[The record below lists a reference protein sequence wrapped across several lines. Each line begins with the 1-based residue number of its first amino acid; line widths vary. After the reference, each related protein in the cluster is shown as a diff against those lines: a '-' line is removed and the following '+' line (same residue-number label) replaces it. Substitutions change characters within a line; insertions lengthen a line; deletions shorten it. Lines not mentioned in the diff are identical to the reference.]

1 MKSKIHQYQ
10 KKSCLL
16 VNKNA
21 ILLFLVLF
29 LIGYKM
35 NAQEDPF
42 QYLEEVDGKKAL
54 EFVEKQNKE
63 TFDVLSNLK
72 EYKDIYNK
80 TLAIVNS
87 RDRIAYPTIYGDYIY
102 NFWQDIDHER
112 GIWRRISL
120 TSYIIGNPTW
130 ETVLDLDALSK
141 QDKVKW
147 VFKGAQGLY
156 PKYNRFIIS
165 LSKGGGDAVV
175 VKEFDATTKTFI
187 SKGFNIAESKTS
199 ASYLDENTLIIGS
212 DFGKGSMTTSGYP
225 KQVKLWKRGTSI
237 SEAKLIFEGDDTDV
251 SDSGYAMRDGTINY
265 LVISKGMTFY
275 SSKNYVIIDKKLVP
289 IDIPEDAT
297 TSTILKNQLIISLKS
312 DWTVNNVTYK
322 QGAVVS
328 ANFTSLL
335 AGIKDIQLIYEP
347 DEFSSVDGISNT
359 KNFLLFN
366 ILNNVKSELNT
377 FAFVNG
383 KWIKTKVEAPE
394 YGTIGISATDEFYD
408 QYFFSFQNFLTPT
421 SLYFA
426 NAQSKSVK
434 KIKSLPAF
442 FDASKY
448 KVEQFK
454 TKSKD
459 GEMIPYF
466 VIASKKIEYN
476 GLNPTLLN
484 AYGGFEVSEVPFY
497 SGTTGQ
503 GWLEN
508 GGVFVLANIRGGGEF
523 GPKWHQGGL
532 KEKRQNI
539 YNDFHAV
546 AEDLIAKNITSSKH
560 LGILGGSNGGLL
572 MGVAFTQR
580 PDLYGAVVCQVPL
593 LDMQR
598 YNKLLAGAS
607 WMGEYGNPDVPEE
620 WEYIKTYSPY
630 QNLKIGT
637 KYPEVFFMTSTRDDR
652 VHPGHARKMA
662 AKMIDMGNKIYY
674 YENTEGGHGGSST
687 NEQRAKFSA
696 LYYSYLLM
704 KLKN

>member
-1 MKSKIHQYQ
+1 MKSKIYQYQ
-10 KKSCLL
+10 NKNSLRL
-16 VNKNA
+16 NKNA
-21 ILLFLVLF
+21 ILLFLILF
-29 LIGYKM
+29 ISGYKV

-63 TFDVLSNLK
+63 TFEVLSNLK

-80 TLAIVNS
+80 TLAIANS
-87 RDRIAYPTIYGDYIY
+87 TDRIAYPSIYGNYTY
-102 NFWQDIDHER
+102 NFWQDNDHVR
-112 GIWRRISL
+112 GIWRRMPL
-120 TSYIIGNPTW
+120 TNYIKGNTNW
-130 ETVLDLDALSK
+130 ETVLDLDEMSK
-141 QDKVKW
+141 QDQVKW

-175 VKEFDATTKTFI
+175 TKEFDATTKTFMTN
-187 SKGFNIAESKTS
+187 GFNVNESKTN

-212 DFGKGSMTTSGYP
+212 DFGKGTMTTSGYP
-225 KQVKLWKRGTSI
+225 KQVKLWKRGTPI
-237 SEAKLIFEGDDTDV
+237 EQAKLIFEGDESDV
-251 SDSGYAMRDGTINY
+251 SDSGYAMRDGNINY
-265 LVISKGMTFY
+265 LVVSKGMTFY
-275 SSKNYVIIDKKLVP
+275 SSKSYVIIDKKLVL
-289 IDIPEDAT
+289 IDIPEDANT
-297 TSTILKNQLIISLKS
+297 AAILKNQLIISLKS
-312 DWTVNNVTYK
+312 DWKVNNITYK
-322 QGAVVS
+322 QGSVVS

-335 AGIKDIQLIYEP
+335 KGIKDIHLIYEP
-347 DEFSSVDGISNT
+347 DQFSSVDGISNT

-366 ILNNVKSELNT
+366 ILSNVKSELNT
-377 FAFVNG
+377 FAFVNE

-394 YGTIGISATDEFYD
+394 FGTIGISATDEFSD
-408 QYFFSFQNFLTPT
+408 QYFFNFQNFLTPT
-421 SLYFA
+421 SLFYA
-426 NAQSKSVK
+426 NAESKSIK

-454 TKSKD
+454 AKSKD

-466 VIASKKIEYN
+466 VIASKKVVYN
-476 GLNPTLLN
+476 GLSPTLLN
-484 AYGGFEVSEVPFY
+484 AYGGFEVSEVPIY
-497 SGTTGQ
+497 SGTIGQ

-523 GPKWHQGGL
+523 GPKWHQAGL
-532 KEKRQNI
+532 KGKRQNI

-546 AEDLIAKNITSSKH
+546 AEDLISKNITSSKH
-560 LGILGGSNGGLL
+560 LGIMGGSNGGLL

-580 PDLYGAVVCQVPL
+580 PDLYNAVVCQVPL

-620 WEYIKTYSPY
+620 WDYIKNYSPY
-630 QNLKIGT
+630 QNLKSGT
-637 KYPEVFFMTSTRDDR
+637 KYPEVLFMTSTRDDR

-662 AKMIDMGNKIYY
+662 AKMIEMGNKIYY

-687 NEQRAKFSA
+687 NEQRAKFTA
-696 LYYSYLLM
+696 LYYSYLIM